1 MTEAKQ
7 LKAKDAYCLRHA
19 TTGQIEKVTD
29 AIIALSDGSVARKK
43 AEVFDGLAMGVIQR
57 GDRSSCTAMPELKPG
72 KYLYQI
78 FVADVLVAA
87 LPFEII
93 Q

>member
-1 MTEAKQ
+1 MTEARQ

-19 TTGQIEKVTD
+19 TTGQIEKVAD
-29 AIIALSDGSVARKK
+29 AIIALSDGAAARKK
-43 AEVFDGLAMGVIQR
+43 ADVFDGLAMGVVQR
-57 GDRSSCTAMPELKPG
+57 GDRSSCTAMPDLKPG